1 MVADTCL
8 PEHVLDPAT
17 AFCVL
22 PAMAVAVVAW
32 AADAAGVL
40 CDAAVADAVL
50 LLLLPHPVT
59 SSKNPATRERAA
71 QLPGVPCRGLSGAG
85 RVRTGCARRS
95 RRSLR
100 MLLIVSGRVP
110 SVTAVGCGQVGPA
123 PGGRAAGVRTGQV
136 RPGFPA
142 G

>member
-59 SSKNPATRERAA
+59 SSKNPATRATLR
-71 QLPGVPCRGLSGAG
+71 LGVLRYTVISFGAVAG
-85 RVRTGCARRS
+85 RALADQWAHCC
-95 RRSLR
+95 
-100 MLLIVSGRVP
+100 
-110 SVTAVGCGQVGPA
+110 VG
-123 PGGRAAGVRTGQV
+123 
-136 RPGFPA
+136 
-142 G
+142 